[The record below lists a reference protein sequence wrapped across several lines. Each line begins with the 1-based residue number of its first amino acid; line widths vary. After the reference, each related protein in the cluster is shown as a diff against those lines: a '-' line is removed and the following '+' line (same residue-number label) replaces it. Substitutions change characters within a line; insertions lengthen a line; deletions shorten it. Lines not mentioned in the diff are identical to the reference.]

1 MDTRVAVVSNHD
13 AYALECFEKAPNSRV
28 SWWLMASYGYYLY
41 NRSILS
47 DELFDATGKWLKEHW
62 EGVEHIHKH
71 LITQDMLDAGS
82 AYNLRDSDYPLRCK
96 IAAEK
101 LMFSV

>member
-1 MDTRVAVVSNHD
+1 
-13 AYALECFEKAPNSRV
+13 
-28 SWWLMASYGYYLY
+28 MASYGYYLY

-47 DELFDATGKWLKEHW
+47 DSLFDEIGKWLLEHW
-62 EGVEHIHKH
+62 EDVEHVNKS
-71 LITQDMLDAGS
+71 LITIEMLEAGS

-101 LMFSV
+101 LMFNL

>member
-47 DELFDATGKWLKEHW
+47 DELFDATGKWLKSIGKMLSTFTNISLHKICLMLA
-62 EGVEHIHKH
+62 VPTIFVTTTIH
-71 LITQDMLDAGS
+71 
-82 AYNLRDSDYPLRCK
+82 YVV
-96 IAAEK
+96 K
-101 LMFSV
+101 LLLKN